1 MKKICL
7 VARQNIINANG
18 GGYHNDEGRRAL
30 DGIRYGAVKEIE
42 DNVNPLSIWHRL
54 RQEFE
59 VDNPGWRV
67 DSYFIRLEDG
77 SEIECS
83 DKLRM
88 QTANKAD
95 ENFRKL
101 AAMFPNAV
109 TETINEN
116 GEVVRAID
124 KDVLMQE
131 ISCTVVDGNEERYQF
146 TWPDKKKSVLLANA
160 PINKTLRPCREESVD
175 FDTTENLYIEG
186 DNLEVLKLLQETYLG
201 KIKMIYI
208 DPPYNTGS
216 DLVYN
221 DDFSKSTS
229 EYIASSGYLDED
241 GNRLVENLESDGRY
255 HTNWLNMIYSRL
267 RLAKDLLATNGV
279 IFVSLDDN
287 ESANLKKIC
296 DEVFGAVNFI
306 GQITVVGNPRGRD
319 YGGVARM
326 HDYLFVYKK
335 SSEAVINLIEDSEN
349 NFKMFDSLG
358 GFEMR
363 ELRNRNIKFNKD
375 NRPNLYYPFYINP
388 TTEDEHGLHEISLE
402 KKDGWIELYPLE
414 SQGVNT
420 VWRWG
425 KQKSRENLN
434 VNIKAKPMRN
444 GSYMIVEKYREGRT
458 MARSVWWDKDTNT
471 EKGTLLVKELM
482 EGKVFDYPK
491 PVEMLMRT
499 IEMGTDSDEGAY
511 VLDFFS
517 GSGTTAHA
525 VMQLNAKD
533 GGNRKFIMVQL
544 PEKTD
549 EKSEAYKAGYKTICE
564 IGKER
569 IRRAGAKINKE
580 NERLKDVPLLKD
592 DKDIQLFNSIAQN
605 GHDAVERTKSAFERC
620 DVSYS
625 LDTGFRVLKCDTSNM
640 KEVYYNPAEYEAS
653 LFSSLEDNIKEDR
666 TPEDLLF
673 QVMLDLGVLL
683 SSKIEETTIAGKKVF
698 NVEDNYL
705 IACFDSDVTDETITA
720 IAKQKPYYFVMRD
733 SSMANDSV
741 ATNFDQIFATYS
753 PDTVRKVL

>member
-1 MKKICL
+1 
-7 VARQNIINANG
+7 
-18 GGYHNDEGRRAL
+18 
-30 DGIRYGAVKEIE
+30 
-42 DNVNPLSIWHRL
+42 
-54 RQEFE
+54 
-59 VDNPGWRV
+59 
-67 DSYFIRLEDG
+67 
-77 SEIECS
+77 
-83 DKLRM
+83 M

-95 ENFRKL
+95 ENFKKL
-101 AAMFPNAV
+101 AEMFPNAV
-109 TETINEN
+109 TETIDEN

-131 ISCTVVDGNEERYQF
+131 INTRVVDGKEERYQF

-160 PINKTLRPCREESVD
+160 PISKTLRPCREESVD

-221 DDFSKSTS
+221 DDFSKPTS

-241 GNRLVENLESDGRY
+241 GNRLVENLESNGRY
-255 HTNWLNMIYSRL
+255 HTDWLNMIYSRL

-335 SSEAVINLIEDSEN
+335 SPEAVINLIEDSEN

-358 GFEMR
+358 GFELR
-363 ELRNRNIKFNKD
+363 ELRNRNIKFNKE

-402 KKDGWIELYPLE
+402 PKDGWIELYPLE
-414 SQGVNT
+414 SQCVNT

-425 KQKSRENLN
+425 KQKSQENLN

-444 GSYMIVEKYREGRT
+444 GSYMIVEKYREGRM

-544 PEKTD
+544 PERTD

-569 IRRAGAKINKE
+569 IRRAGKKIKE
-580 NERLKDVPLLKD
+580 DSPLTTQDL
-592 DKDIQLFNSIAQN
+592 DI
-605 GHDAVERTKSAFERC
+605 
-620 DVSYS
+620 
-625 LDTGFRVLKCDTSNM
+625 GFRVLKCDTSNM
-640 KEVYYNPAEYEAS
+640 KEIFYRPDEVEQTLFDNYAS
-653 LFSSLEDNIKEDR
+653 NIKEDR

-673 QVMLDLGVLL
+673 QVMLDLGILL
-683 SSKIEETTIAGKKVF
+683 SSKIEETTIGGCKVF
-698 NVEDNYL
+698 NVADGFLY
-705 IACFDSDVTDETITA
+705 ACFDNNISDEVVTA
-720 IAKQKPYYFVMRD
+720 IAKEQPYYAVFRD
-733 SSMANDSV
+733 SGMASDSV
-741 ATNFDQIFATYS
+741 LTNFDQIFASIS
-753 PDTVRKVL
+753 PSTVRKVL